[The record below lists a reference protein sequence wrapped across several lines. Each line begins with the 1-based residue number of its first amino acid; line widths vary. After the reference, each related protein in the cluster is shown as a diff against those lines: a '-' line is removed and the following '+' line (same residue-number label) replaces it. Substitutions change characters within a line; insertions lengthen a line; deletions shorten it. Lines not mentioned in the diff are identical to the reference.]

1 MALLPVGMSP
11 DRVQAR
17 QDGGAPCQQG
27 WAADTES
34 QSATG
39 EEWEV
44 CKNKKQQITGIMR
57 GPEDPEQWLSCV
69 DSSKEWGKLRLI
81 VQQETAGRR
90 DVWMR

>member
-1 MALLPVGMSP
+1 MEEP
-11 DRVQAR
+11 RVSRA
-17 QDGGAPCQQG
+17 GQQTQK
-27 WAADTES
+27 AKA
-34 QSATG
+34 QSAVG

-57 GPEDPEQWLSCV
+57 DPEDLEQWLSCV